1 MASDFTIGSN
11 NMDTESVASIDAWR
25 DLYVMLGTSSAAL
38 IGLLFVAMSIHLGDV
53 VSNPGFRVRSYNQ
66 TLYLLTLLVEAVL
79 VLTPQ
84 PVPFLGAELVVLNVV
99 GLWFPIGTSY
109 TFLYKHRDN
118 SYRGGMKMS
127 RAIPFSV
134 AYLLGIA
141 GGIALIQGSHW
152 GMYVVTISYTTLLVT
167 VVLGTWSIMLGL
179 EQKELA
185 VEQREKAGS

>member
-1 MASDFTIGSN
+1 
-11 NMDTESVASIDAWR
+11 MDTESVASIDAWR

-99 GLWFPIGTSY
+99 GLWFPISTSY